1 MYHHRRSVLEVFSA
15 YGNRYAGGRRFDCIG
30 SKLMVEKKRAYG
42 PEKEKK
48 K

>member
-1 MYHHRRSVLEVFSA
+1 VLYHRIPVHDSSTSW
-15 YGNRYAGGRRFDCIG
+15 NRYAGGRRFECIG
-30 SKLMVEKKRAYG
+30 IKLMVEKKEAYG